1 MIIEESLEAAKVIEE
16 ISGPDTIHTVLIG
29 EATMRASRHWR
40 CSTLAAMGIAAM
52 LGLPRIRVS
61 ADEPKAAGVATFRT
75 AIVTRGD
82 LVTTVGATGT
92 IEPEQVVD
100 IGSQVCGMITDLS
113 VDYGSQVEQG
123 TILAK
128 IDDTL
133 YVAQVEQAR
142 IGCQRADA
150 ELAMARAKLSLA
162 KVDWQRVQ
170 ELIKTKAIA
179 TTDFDVAKYTYE
191 AAQAAVAVAV
201 ANSAQSEL
209 ALKQA
214 KIHLDWTSIRSP
226 FKGVIIDRRV
236 NVGQTVVSN
245 PSAANLFLIAKDL
258 KKLQVWA
265 SVNEADIGRI
275 HEGMQ
280 VRFKVDAYPNENFVG
295 KVAQIRLNATMT
307 QNVVTYTVVVT
318 TENKE
323 MKLLPY
329 MTASL
334 VFEIERHENVLKVPN
349 AALRW
354 KPRPMQIAAS
364 VREENLAAMNRP
376 KQDESGHLWI
386 ADANFVRPVP
396 VKIIATDGTMTEVKG
411 KYVSEGMEVVIGESI
426 ASDADSGDATNPFM
440 PKLFRP
446 SRNKSKDAGGST
458 PK

>member
-1 MIIEESLEAAKVIEE
+1 MIIEESSEAAKVIEE

-29 EATMRASRHWR
+29 EATMRASRHWW

-245 PSAANLFLIAKDL
+245 PT
-258 KKLQVWA
+258 
-265 SVNEADIGRI
+265 
-275 HEGMQ
+275 
-280 VRFKVDAYPNENFVG
+280 PP
-295 KVAQIRLNATMT
+295 
-307 QNVVTYTVVVT
+307 TY
-318 TENKE
+318 
-323 MKLLPY
+323 
-329 MTASL
+329 S
-334 VFEIERHENVLKVPN
+334 
-349 AALRW
+349 
-354 KPRPMQIAAS
+354 
-364 VREENLAAMNRP
+364 
-376 KQDESGHLWI
+376 
-386 ADANFVRPVP
+386 
-396 VKIIATDGTMTEVKG
+396 
-411 KYVSEGMEVVIGESI
+411 
-426 ASDADSGDATNPFM
+426 
-440 PKLFRP
+440 
-446 SRNKSKDAGGST
+446 
-458 PK
+458 

>member
-1 MIIEESLEAAKVIEE
+1 
-16 ISGPDTIHTVLIG
+16 
-29 EATMRASRHWR
+29 MRASRHWW
-40 CSTLAAMGIAAM
+40 CSTLAAIGIAAM

-61 ADEPKAAGVATFRT
+61 ADEPKAAGVARFRT

-179 TTDFDVAKYTYE
+179 TTGFDVAKYTYE

-354 KPRPMQIAAS
+354 KPRPIQIAAS
-364 VREENLAAMNRP
+364 VREETLAAMNRP
-376 KQDESGHLWI
+376 KQDESGHLWV

-426 ASDADSGDATNPFM
+426 VSDADSGDATNPFM

-446 SRNKSKDAGGST
+446 SRNKSKDAGGSP

>member
-1 MIIEESLEAAKVIEE
+1 M
-16 ISGPDTIHTVLIG
+16 
-29 EATMRASRHWR
+29 
-40 CSTLAAMGIAAM
+40 
-52 LGLPRIRVS
+52 
-61 ADEPKAAGVATFRT
+61 
-75 AIVTRGD
+75 
-82 LVTTVGATGT
+82 
-92 IEPEQVVD
+92 
-100 IGSQVCGMITDLS
+100 
-113 VDYGSQVEQG
+113 
-123 TILAK
+123 
-128 IDDTL
+128 
-133 YVAQVEQAR
+133 
-142 IGCQRADA
+142 
-150 ELAMARAKLSLA
+150 
-162 KVDWQRVQ
+162 
-170 ELIKTKAIA
+170 
-179 TTDFDVAKYTYE
+179 
-191 AAQAAVAVAV
+191 
-201 ANSAQSEL
+201 
-209 ALKQA
+209 
-214 KIHLDWTSIRSP
+214 
-226 FKGVIIDRRV
+226 
-236 NVGQTVVSN
+236 
-245 PSAANLFLIAKDL
+245 IAKDL

-364 VREENLAAMNRP
+364 VREETLAAMNRP

-426 ASDADSGDATNPFM
+426 ASHADSGDATNPFM